1 MKLTS
6 RNFITLN
13 QSGRSIDVELVKTI
27 FDCVRVYRLKSRID
41 NRGPMTYVYEDCI
54 DGFEVKETRVYTM
67 PQKGTFFG
75 IHYTDEK
82 GQMSKLVSVVQGRGM
97 DYVVDLRETSSTYL
111 KWESIELG
119 EDNSLA
125 VLIPAGIGHAFI
137 SLEDNTIQIFSI
149 NKSGKDGYSKQLNY
163 AEKKIGLKLPVPVT
177 QISDYDFNAPF
188 LEN

>member
-1 MKLTS
+1 M
-6 RNFITLN
+6 
-13 QSGRSIDVELVKTI
+13 ELVKTI
-27 FDCVRVYRLKSRID
+27 FDCVKIYKLNSRSD
-41 NRGPMTYVYEDCI
+41 NRGAMTYVYESGI
-54 DGFEVKETRVYTM
+54 EGMEGFEAKESRIYTM
-67 PQKGTFFG
+67 PGKGTFFG

-82 GQMSKLVSVVQGRGM
+82 GQMSKLVSVVKGRGM

-177 QISDYDFNAPF
+177 QISDYDLNAPF
-188 LEN
+188 LKN